1 MRADWPAHFNVTIG
15 SPRADKLG
23 RNGFEYISDGIV
35 KLTEKGV
42 PGKRLC
48 IALYRESQYAIV
60 KTMVG
65 VSRNK
70 KIRNEIAFHDYLA

>member
-1 MRADWPAHFNVTIG
+1 MWTHLDEMAPN
-15 SPRADKLG
+15 
-23 RNGFEYISDGIV
+23 ISDGVV
-35 KLTEKGV
+35 KLTEKDTSA
-42 PGKRLC
+42 RATLC

-70 KIRNEIAFHDYLA
+70 KIRNEIAFHDY

>member
-1 MRADWPAHFNVTIG
+1 MHTNLEEMASN
-15 SPRADKLG
+15 
-23 RNGFEYISDGIV
+23 ISDGV
-35 KLTEKGV
+35 VNLTEKDV
-42 PGKRLC
+42 PGQRSC